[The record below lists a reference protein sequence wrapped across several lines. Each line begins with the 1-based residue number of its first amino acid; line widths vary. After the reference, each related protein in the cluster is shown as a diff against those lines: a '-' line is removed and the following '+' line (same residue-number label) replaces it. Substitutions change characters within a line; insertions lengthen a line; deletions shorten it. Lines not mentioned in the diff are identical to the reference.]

1 MAFVKTSVAVG
12 KPSTFQFESQLPGDE
27 AKPNLPDPKAEN
39 EEEDEEEDEPT
50 ASAVPSAK
58 DD

>member
-27 AKPNLPDPKAEN
+27 AKPNLPDPKAED
-39 EEEDEEEDEPT
+39 EEEDEEEEPT